1 MRIIAKYLLMVVVAS
16 ACLASCTTTEKELNI
31 HSKNGTLSVMASVAD
46 FATLNVGTKAISDDE
61 AKVNEITMVIFD
73 DDNNI
78 VGKPVNLDG
87 SGSVFMIDTENSQII
102 DGNNTPIAITND
114 QAALDNCTIYMVAN
128 SWSEINGKAI
138 NDSTALLNI
147 DMPVAGIQI
156 PSTGFPMIG
165 AQRGF
170 DLSKDRGNAT
180 TVANITMKKLYAKV
194 NVRFQINAEQVIK
207 TPKFNLQSWQVK
219 NVPNK
224 VRLGYSDIE
233 TPFADTTQ
241 ENMLTSAES
250 TTLSYGV
257 QTISHSESATNP
269 DYFQFTFYVP
279 EHKVQPPYTR
289 ATYPKYPTGIPE
301 AEKQRYKPLLC
312 FNTDGSGDNKPM
324 HVIVKGS
331 YTDHH
336 GQVKEVTYSLYLGQN
351 NTDDYRI
358 LRNQELNNIIT
369 IKGLTNNKDAVEWN
383 DPDNPNQDNIS
394 VDHRVEVGQE
404 GFSIAMER
412 EALLDSHFEVRPMDV
427 FVKSGGKVVVSVK
440 NPDANKWLRIEKSN
454 GVDNT
459 NAVAANYISGVG
471 VRKYFTTNLVTED
484 LATVGRTLTI
494 TDSDNPRIWLYF
506 DENTEAPY
514 DKTLDT
520 DTDNPLPK
528 HRDIT
533 LEVQYYAD
541 ANATE
546 VTSTQEYT
554 FRQMKLW
561 RVRGATHYYD
571 IEYHEEYLH
580 NYVSNDNY
588 GKSTDGMAWGLVH
601 ENGEGLQ
608 LSDYMKSFYLETT
621 FSDVS
626 NALME
631 SSKPYYDFYITE
643 AEANKTQN
651 FRPYSGKT
659 FSNEIMEK
667 VLFEVTDNSLFVS
680 DGLLTS
686 DPKSAVD
693 YCYNKNKRLSNG
705 SIITATTSGNTTTYN
720 TNNVN
725 WFLPSIDQIEEIV
738 KSAYQD
744 FQDFQA
750 KWYWSSQPA
759 YDRYD
764 YNYNAQFGLVDQVSG
779 SFYTDDLS
787 NARAT
792 MTVYGGTGW
801 TSASSG
807 SDATND
813 KTRIGTH
820 TWTSILV
827 WVDHQYSANANYDAG
842 ELDSGNQPRT
852 NINRIR
858 CVRNSGLVSSLSS
871 SN

>member
-1 MRIIAKYLLMVVVAS
+1 
-16 ACLASCTTTEKELNI
+16 
-31 HSKNGTLSVMASVAD
+31 MASVAD
-46 FATLNVGTKAISDDE
+46 FATLNVGTKAISDD
-61 AKVNEITMVIFD
+61 N
-73 DDNNI
+73 NNI

-138 NDSTALLNI
+138 NDSTALLKI

-156 PSTGFPMIG
+156 PSAGFPMIG

-279 EHKVQPPYTR
+279 EHKVQPLYTR
-289 ATYPKYPTGIPE
+289 ATYPEYPTGIPE

-369 IKGLTNNKDAVEWN
+369 IKGLTNSKGAADWGDAGN
-383 DPDNPNQDNIS
+383 LGQDNIS

-454 GVDNT
+454 GVDNA

-520 DTDNPLPK
+520 DPDNPLPK

-546 VTSTQEYT
+546 ATSTQEYT

-561 RVRGATHYYD
+561 RVRNADNTRYYD

-588 GKSTDGMAWGLVH
+588 GKSTDGMVWGLDGINLSYKQKAAYVDDS
-601 ENGEGLQ
+601 GGIIKFIFDLFGSFEG
-608 LSDYMKSFYLETT
+608 FINNI
-621 FSDVS
+621 V
-626 NALME
+626 E
-631 SSKPYYDFYITE
+631 SSPASPFYDFYMTRDNPFSGITPRDFSGYDF
-643 AEANKTQN
+643 NKEIIATLTSL
-651 FRPYSGKT
+651 YS
-659 FSNEIMEK
+659 SS
-667 VLFEVTDNSLFVS
+667 TDNTVKSTVNLNVPLDTDPVS
-680 DGLLTS
+680 AIS
-686 DPKSAVD
+686 
-693 YCYNKNKRLSNG
+693 YCYNKNKRQADGTIS
-705 SIITATTSGNTTTYN
+705 STDHKWY
-720 TNNVN
+720 
-725 WFLPSIDQIEEIV
+725 LPAIDEIEEITINGY
-738 KSAYQD
+738 SD
-744 FQDFQA
+744 FEVFQN
-750 KWYWSSQPA
+750 KLYWSCQPA
-759 YDRYD
+759 YENNKIHVIYRGFVTTSTADGAYKSDDVDRARSTRVS
-764 YNYNAQFGLVDQVSG
+764 YNATTNKFENVS
-779 SFYTDDLS
+779 S
-787 NARAT
+787 A
-792 MTVYGGTGW
+792 VTG
-801 TSASSG
+801 
-807 SDATND
+807 N
-813 KTRIGTH
+813 
-820 TWTSILV
+820 
-827 WVDHQYSANANYDAG
+827 
-842 ELDSGNQPRT
+842 T
-852 NINRIR
+852 NILTADNNRAFNDSFTYTIAASGETVSFNDHEGNKPRSNWNNRIR
-858 CVRNSGLVSSLSS
+858 CVRNSGLVSDLSS

>member
-1 MRIIAKYLLMVVVAS
+1 MVVVAS

-46 FATLNVGTKAISDDE
+46 FATLNVGTKAISEDE

-73 DDNNI
+73 ANNNI

-156 PSTGFPMIG
+156 PSAGFPMIG

-224 VRLGYSDIE
+224 VRLGYSDE
-233 TPFADTTQ
+233 TPFADAAQ

-279 EHKVQPPYTR
+279 EHKVLPIYTR
-289 ATYPKYPTGIPE
+289 ATYPEYPTSIPE

-312 FNTDGSGDNKPM
+312 FNTDGSGDNKPT

-454 GVDNT
+454 GVDNA

-520 DTDNPLPK
+520 DPDNPLPK

-561 RVRGATHYYD
+561 RVRNADNTRYYD

-588 GKSTDGMAWGLVH
+588 GKSTDGMVWGL
-601 ENGEGLQ
+601 NNT
-608 LSDYMKSFYLETT
+608 SIS
-621 FSDVS
+621 S
-626 NALME
+626 NVQAFNSNSGGALASAIRNWILDNM
-631 SSKPYYDFYITE
+631 KPYYDFYISKDECPISNATSG
-643 AEANKTQN
+643 THY
-651 FRPYSGKT
+651 FPYSGLHFT
-659 FSNEIMEK
+659 NQIIETANIGE
-667 VLFEVTDNSLFVS
+667 L
-680 DGLLTS
+680 LLTE
-686 DPKSAVD
+686 DPSSAVE
-693 YCYNKNKRLSNG
+693 YCYNKNKRTVNG
-705 SIITATTSGNTTTYN
+705 LASESQWY
-720 TNNVN
+720 
-725 WFLPSIDQIEEIV
+725 LPAIDEIEEIV
-738 KSAYQD
+738 VGGYAD
-744 FQDFQA
+744 FEVFQDKF
-750 KWYWSSQPA
+750 YWSSQPA
-759 YDRYD
+759 YTYKKWK
-764 YNYNAQFGLVDQVSG
+764 YNAIFIG
-779 SFYTDDLS
+779 DDDGNLYEE
-787 NARAT
+787 NPTHARAT
-792 MTVYGGTGW
+792 SVEFLGGDPADI
-801 TSASSG
+801 SNYE
-807 SDATND
+807 AT
-813 KTRIGTH
+813 
-820 TWTSILV
+820 
-827 WVDHQYSANANYDAG
+827 
-842 ELDSGNQPRT
+842 DSGDYVALVT
-852 NINRIR
+852 NVQHSVFGSTTETISGAVASRGDGYHSRSTINRIR
-858 CVRNSGLVSSLSS
+858 CVRNSGVVAK
-871 SN
+871 

>member
-1 MRIIAKYLLMVVVAS
+1 MVVVAS

-61 AKVNEITMVIFD
+61 AEVNEITMVIFD
-73 DDNNI
+73 ANNNI

-114 QAALDNCTIYMVAN
+114 QVALDNCTIYMVAN

-138 NDSTALLNI
+138 NDSTALLDIN
-147 DMPVAGIQI
+147 MPVAGIQI

-224 VRLGYSDIE
+224 VRLGYSDTE
-233 TPFADTTQ
+233 TPFADAAQ

-279 EHKVQPPYTR
+279 EHKVLPIYTR
-289 ATYPKYPTGIPE
+289 ATYPEYPTSIPE

-440 NPDANKWLRIEKSN
+440 EPDANKWLRIEKSN
-454 GVDNT
+454 GVGNA
-459 NAVAANYISGVG
+459 NAVAANYISEVG

-520 DTDNPLPK
+520 DPDNPLPK

-533 LEVQYYAD
+533 LVVQYYAD

-546 VTSTQEYT
+546 ATSTQEYT

-561 RVRGATHYYD
+561 RVRNADNTRYYD

-588 GKSTDGMAWGLVH
+588 GKSTDGMVWGL
-601 ENGEGLQ
+601 NGIK
-608 LSDYMKSFYLETT
+608 LSHIYNSAFTT
-621 FSDVS
+621 
-626 NALME
+626 E
-631 SSKPYYDFYITE
+631 SSGFIAEIIDNFGGFKELVNSGIKETNANPFYDFYLTRD
-643 AEANKTQN
+643 AEALSLLVDPTGK
-651 FRPYSGKT
+651 SGVVINDFKG
-659 FSNEIMEK
+659 
-667 VLFEVTDNSLFVS
+667 FEFNQQIVSTLLSIKNSSTDNNEKEIVNLDVMLNQDPVS
-680 DGLLTS
+680 AIS
-686 DPKSAVD
+686 
-693 YCYNKNKRLSNG
+693 YCYNKNRRNSDG
-705 SIITATTSGNTTTYN
+705 SISE
-720 TNNVN
+720 TNQK
-725 WFLPSIDQIEEIV
+725 WFLPSIDQIEEITMGG
-738 KSAYQD
+738 YQD
-744 FQDFQA
+744 FEVFQD
-750 KWYWSSQPA
+750 KLYWSCQPA
-759 YDRYD
+759 FDHNQISVRS
-764 YNYNAQFGLVDQVSG
+764 LSG
-779 SFYTDDLS
+779 STASGNYMEDDLDR
-787 NARAT
+787 ARAT
-792 MTVYGGTGW
+792 KIIVDNSGKESNVSSAVTGISNILNIR
-801 TSASSG
+801 TLFASIYSASVSP
-807 SDATND
+807 TNNV
-813 KTRIGTH
+813 I
-820 TWTSILV
+820 
-827 WVDHQYSANANYDAG
+827 NYN
-842 ELDSGNQPRT
+842 LHPGNLHRS
-852 NINRIR
+852 NSINRIR
-858 CVRNSGLVSSLSS
+858 CVRNSGVVAK
-871 SN
+871 

>member
-1 MRIIAKYLLMVVVAS
+1 MVVVAS

-73 DDNNI
+73 ANNII

-114 QAALDNCTIYMVAN
+114 QAALDDCTIYMVAN

-138 NDSTALLNI
+138 NDSTALLDIN
-147 DMPVAGIQI
+147 MPVAGIQI

-170 DLSKDRGNAT
+170 DLSKDRGDAT

-224 VRLGYSDIE
+224 VHLGYSE
-233 TPFADTTQ
+233 TKTPFANAEQ

-289 ATYPKYPTGIPE
+289 ATYPKYPTSIPE

-351 NTDDYRI
+351 NTDDYCI

-383 DPDNPNQDNIS
+383 DPDNPDQDNIS

-427 FVKSGGKVVVSVK
+427 FVSTGGKVIVSV
-440 NPDANKWLRIEKSN
+440 NNDESITTDDWLRIEQSTESDAHIEN
-454 GVDNT
+454 
-459 NAVAANYISGVG
+459 IG
-471 VRKYFTTNLVTED
+471 VRKYFTTDLVTN
-484 LATVGRTLTI
+484 TLKNSTTI
-494 TDSDNPRIWLYF
+494 TILGDDTKETTDSRIWLYF
-506 DENTEAPY
+506 DENTNVY
-514 DKTLDT
+514 DKTLNNGED
-520 DTDNPLPK
+520 PK
-528 HRDIT
+528 YRDIKLT
-533 LEVQYYAD
+533 VKYYKNKDAAAD
-541 ANATE
+541 ATPDAT
-546 VTSTQEYT
+546 QDFT
-554 FRQMKLW
+554 FRQMNLW
-561 RVRGATHYYD
+561 RVRGTTHYYD

-588 GKSTDGMAWGLVH
+588 GKSTDGMEWGL
-601 ENGEGLQ
+601 NGLQ
-608 LSDYMKSFYLETT
+608 LSDTDIAFVMKSKLNLDFITQFFT
-621 FSDVS
+621 NNSAAS
-626 NALME
+626 N
-631 SSKPYYDFYITE
+631 YRYDFYISE
-643 AEANKTQN
+643 EE
-651 FRPYSGKT
+651 
-659 FSNEIMEK
+659 SNCIDY
-667 VLFEVTDNSLFVS
+667 LDS
-680 DGLLTS
+680 DGDNNTS
-686 DPKSAVD
+686 EKIYHPYNGLNFTKKIVNKALNTTNPLSNTPYLKSNRPLDEDAESAIE
-693 YCYNKNKRLSNG
+693 YCYNKNKRN
-705 SIITATTSGNTTTYN
+705 ATGGVVATEWY
-720 TNNVN
+720 
-725 WFLPSIDQIEEIV
+725 LPAIDEIEDIV
-738 KSAYQD
+738 ENAYAD
-744 FQDFQA
+744 FSVFQN
-750 KWYWSSQPA
+750 KFYWSSQPA
-759 YDRYD
+759 FVVKNWKAKFWVILTTLNYDGTLYID
-764 YNYNAQFGLVDQVSG
+764 NLNY
-779 SFYTDDLS
+779 
-787 NARAT
+787 ARAT
-792 MTVYGGTGW
+792 KVNYINNTFKAAESAMHNPNETLDLGYIPNTNTPTPSTDNAITPTFDEGYKPRVTTVKD
-801 TSASSG
+801 
-807 SDATND
+807 DA
-813 KTRIGTH
+813 IH
-820 TWTSILV
+820 
-827 WVDHQYSANANYDAG
+827 
-842 ELDSGNQPRT
+842 
-852 NINRIR
+852 RIR

>member
-31 HSKNGTLSVMASVAD
+31 HSRNGTLSVMASVAD

-73 DDNNI
+73 ANNNI

-138 NDSTALLNI
+138 NDSTALLKI

-156 PSTGFPMIG
+156 PSAGFPMIG

-279 EHKVQPPYTR
+279 EHKVQPLYTR
-289 ATYPKYPTGIPE
+289 ATYPEYPTGIPE

-369 IKGLTNNKDAVEWN
+369 IKGLTNSKGAADWGDAGN
-383 DPDNPNQDNIS
+383 LGQDNIS

-454 GVDNT
+454 GVDNA

-520 DTDNPLPK
+520 DPDNPLPK

-546 VTSTQEYT
+546 ATSTQEYT

-561 RVRGATHYYD
+561 RVRNADNTRYYD

-588 GKSTDGMAWGLVH
+588 GKSTDGMVWGLDGINLSYKQKAAYVDDS
-601 ENGEGLQ
+601 GGIIKFIFDLFGSFEG
-608 LSDYMKSFYLETT
+608 FINNI
-621 FSDVS
+621 V
-626 NALME
+626 E
-631 SSKPYYDFYITE
+631 SSPASPFYDFYMTRDNPFSGITPRDFSGYDF
-643 AEANKTQN
+643 NKEIIATLTSL
-651 FRPYSGKT
+651 YS
-659 FSNEIMEK
+659 SS
-667 VLFEVTDNSLFVS
+667 TDN
-680 DGLLTS
+680 T
-686 DPKSAVD
+686 
-693 YCYNKNKRLSNG
+693 
-705 SIITATTSGNTTTYN
+705 
-720 TNNVN
+720 
-725 WFLPSIDQIEEIV
+725 V
-738 KSAYQD
+738 KSTVNLNVPLD
-744 FQDFQA
+744 
-750 KWYWSSQPA
+750 
-759 YDRYD
+759 
-764 YNYNAQFGLVDQVSG
+764 
-779 SFYTDDLS
+779 TD
-787 NARAT
+787 
-792 MTVYGGTGW
+792 
-801 TSASSG
+801 
-807 SDATND
+807 
-813 KTRIGTH
+813 
-820 TWTSILV
+820 
-827 WVDHQYSANANYDAG
+827 
-842 ELDSGNQPRT
+842 P
-852 NINRIR
+852 
-858 CVRNSGLVSSLSS
+858 VSSIS
-871 SN
+871 